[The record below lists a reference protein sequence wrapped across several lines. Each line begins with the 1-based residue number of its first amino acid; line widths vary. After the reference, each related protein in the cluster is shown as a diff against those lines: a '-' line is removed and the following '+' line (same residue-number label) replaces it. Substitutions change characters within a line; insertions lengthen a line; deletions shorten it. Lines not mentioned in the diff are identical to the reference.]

1 MAKLGPPFLQFMG
14 LRWGAGSEALPM
26 RGTTQDRLQGLLAQ
40 HLVPWG
46 QLSSLTQE
54 AVEEY
59 FSEELS
65 SGHTAGTAHRMG
77 RG

>member
-1 MAKLGPPFLQFMG
+1 
-14 LRWGAGSEALPM
+14 M